1 MSSLSTRRSSLRL
14 FFVGIICLIFHAA
27 TLEAAQTARIDIP
40 AVVYLTDDAFHL
52 GDVARIDAPAR
63 ARDLLASL
71 ILSTSGGWIERE
83 DVLRAI
89 EGSGLSDLR
98 VELRMPA
105 RVRVETPGFEG
116 NGTDPDEL
124 PSSPPPS
131 PPSRPSSRADAPSAT
146 LSSMVRSLASWDGGV
161 EVTASGPVP
170 PGRLVEPASIVPGSA
185 AATLRFRDDAG
196 RTRSLSVRM
205 TWTQDVLV
213 AARTIGRGVPLAR
226 EDLMVRSMKILRPGV
241 WATSEAQA
249 VGHVSRKPIKQ
260 GEPIP
265 LELLSGPMRLKKGR
279 RVTIMA
285 RYGGLTATA
294 DGVLIEDGEP
304 GDTVR
309 VRRADDKKTVLMAS
323 IIDEDTVEVIVR

>member
-14 FFVGIICLIFHAA
+14 FFVGIVCLALHAA

-105 RVRVETPGFEG
+105 HVRVEAPGFEG
-116 NGTDPDEL
+116 NGTDPGAPL
-124 PSSPPPS
+124 YPPPS
-131 PPSRPSSRADAPSAT
+131 RASSRADAPSAT

-185 AATLRFRDDAG
+185 ATTLRFRDEAG
-196 RTRSLSVRM
+196 RVRSLSVRM

-213 AARTIGRGVPLAR
+213 AARAIGRGVPLVR
-226 EDLMVRSMKILRPGV
+226 EDLMVRSMKIVRPGV

-265 LELLSGPMRLKKGR
+265 LDLLSGPMRLKKGR